1 MQKVC
6 ILGIRK
12 VLQREGGRE
21 QTDIFE
27 IHIAWIKLQ
36 CKTKCFRVV
45 RMFNASLTAPAKC
58 INIFFVD
65 VRRILE
71 NANKT
76 ITRAIS
82 ETKNGVAALI
92 YLSEHCIGH
101 AAKTA
106 AYCVAAAKFNECCLL
121 FSAELSLLTL
131 ALFFSRSA
139 APLQRCPRFS
149 LFLPR
154 CHY

>member
-1 MQKVC
+1 METAANKSNWMWTSVALWFMANSFEF
-6 ILGIRK
+6 ILRVSQHISIIRIICK
-12 VLQREGGRE
+12 KFAFWALGKFCSGREGGRE

-92 YLSEHCIGH
+92 YLSEHCIGR
-101 AAKTA
+101 ATE
-106 AYCVAAAKFNECCLL
+106 NCCIL
-121 FSAELSLLTL
+121 
-131 ALFFSRSA
+131 
-139 APLQRCPRFS
+139 CG
-149 LFLPR
+149 
-154 CHY
+154 CCKI

>member
-1 MQKVC
+1 MVNKSNWMWTSVALWFMANSFEFSLRVSQHISIIRIICKKFAFWA
-6 ILGIRK
+6 LGKFCRG
-12 VLQREGGRE
+12 REGGRE

-92 YLSEHCIGH
+92 YLSEHCIGRVTE
-101 AAKTA
+101 K
-106 AYCVAAAKFNECCLL
+106 CCIL
-121 FSAELSLLTL
+121 
-131 ALFFSRSA
+131 
-139 APLQRCPRFS
+139 CG
-149 LFLPR
+149 
-154 CHY
+154 CCKI